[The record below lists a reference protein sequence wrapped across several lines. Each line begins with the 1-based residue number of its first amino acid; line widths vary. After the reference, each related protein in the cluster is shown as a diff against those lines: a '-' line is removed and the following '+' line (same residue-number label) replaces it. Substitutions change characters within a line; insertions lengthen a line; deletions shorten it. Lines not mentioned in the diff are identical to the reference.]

1 MQFEIEN
8 PEIYAI
14 LGGVILGAG
23 MGFALGTAMESVA
36 ATILSA
42 VGLSIMWGMIFY
54 ATTQSQQKDDAV

>member
-23 MGFALGTAMESVA
+23 MGLALGTAMESVA
-36 ATILSA
+36 ATFA
-42 VGLSIMWGMIFY
+42 FVVGLSLMWGAVFY
-54 ATTQSQQKDDAV
+54 ATTQSQQEDDAV